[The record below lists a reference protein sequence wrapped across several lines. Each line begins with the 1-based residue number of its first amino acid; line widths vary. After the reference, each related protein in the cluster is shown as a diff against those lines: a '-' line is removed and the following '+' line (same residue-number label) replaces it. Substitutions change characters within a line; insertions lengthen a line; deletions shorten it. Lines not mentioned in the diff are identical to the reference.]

1 MSLDDDPAQNKPID
15 STKLIE
21 VELPTYLIGKIEARQ
36 KRLKTWSSYDTAL
49 YCI

>member
-21 VELPTYLIGKIEARQ
+21 VELPTYLIGKIEAFSQ
-36 KRLKTWSSYDTAL
+36 TEEAKNLV
-49 YCI
+49 